1 MTISIG
7 FNVAEGI
14 ILCSDRQHTSST
26 GFKFEKKKLLFCEH
40 ISGAAVIFSYAGERE
55 PAEILFGKVHNRL
68 MNDFDPREP
77 NDHRDPPEVIRDILE
92 EIFQSSH
99 SENLETLIGIR
110 KGCFPCLFRTS
121 ANRVVRGQTE
131 WIGCGDSSVIRFLSD
146 LIPQSHCGHI
156 DAAILGSYLI
166 AAANR
171 YIDGCGGGPD
181 VMFLPNQYRSEYSK
195 LPAMSIVDYFEKAIA
210 TRIGCFG
217 DIEHK
222 IGGILRENLLRVE
235 NQTSQSS

>member
-1 MTISIG
+1 MTVSIG
-7 FNVAEGI
+7 FSVGEGI
-14 ILCSDRQHTSST
+14 VLCSDRQHTSST
-26 GFKFEKKKLLFCEH
+26 GFKFEKKKLLRCEH
-40 ISGAAVIFSYAGERE
+40 IGGAAMIFSYAGERE

-68 MNDFDPREP
+68 MNDLDPSEP
-77 NDHRDPPEVIRDILE
+77 ADHRDPPEVIRDVLE

-110 KGCFPCLFRTS
+110 KGWFPCLFRTS

-146 LIPQSHCGHI
+146 LIPQSHCTHI

-181 VMFLPNQYRSEYSK
+181 AMFLPNQYRSEYSK
-195 LPAMSIVDYFEKAIA
+195 FPAMSIVDHFEKAIA
-210 TRIGCFG
+210 NQIGCFR

-222 IGGILRENLLRVE
+222 IGGILRENLLGVE
-235 NQTSQSS
+235 SKEG